1 MTVSRLVRR
10 YLAAIEAAA
19 KGAEAPA
26 RRGKN
31 GVSRQWRAEW
41 IRALG
46 GLLMG
51 LLLSACS
58 ATTHPAGPD
67 IRAPAVKDFAL
78 VMADGARLPLRSWL
92 PEGEPRAV
100 IVATHGMNDYSNAF
114 AGPGKALAAK
124 GIAVHAYDQ
133 RGFGQGPHPGWWSST
148 EAMASD
154 LRTAA
159 RLLAARHPQA
169 PLYLLGE
176 SMGGAV
182 AIEAMVHAPPPE
194 VKGVILSA
202 PAVWGR
208 LSMPWYQR
216 AGLWLSY
223 RIAPGWTLT
232 GKGLKIQPSDNI
244 EMLRAL
250 SRDPLVIKETRVD
263 AVHGLVNLMDDA
275 QGDAPRLALPTLLL
289 YGARDEIIPPEPTWE
304 AVAAMPHRGISQRAA
319 LYTNGWHMLLRDL
332 QAQVVI
338 DDIAAWLA
346 DPAAPLPSGADRV
359 AAEKLETLVGK
370 AR

>member
-1 MTVSRLVRR
+1 MM
-10 YLAAIEAAA
+10 A
-19 KGAEAPA
+19 
-26 RRGKN
+26 
-31 GVSRQWRAEW
+31 
-41 IRALG
+41 
-46 GLLMG
+46 

-67 IRAPAVKDFAL
+67 IRAPAVEDGAL
-78 VMADGARLPLRSWL
+78 AMADGALLPLRSWL
-92 PEGEPRAV
+92 PEGEPKAV

-114 AGPGKALAAK
+114 DGPGNALAAK

-133 RGFGQGPHPGWWSST
+133 RGFGRGPHPGWWSST
-148 EAMASD
+148 GAMASD
-154 LRTAA
+154 LRTVA
-159 RLLAARHPQA
+159 RLLAARHPGL

-182 AIEAMVHAPPPE
+182 AIEAVVHGPPPE

-208 LSMPWYQR
+208 ASMPWYQR
-216 AGLWLSY
+216 AALWLSY

-263 AVHGLVNLMDDA
+263 AVHGLVNLMDAA
-275 QGDAPRLALPTLLL
+275 QEDAPLLALPTLLL
-289 YGARDEIIPPEPTWE
+289 YGARDEIIPAEPTWA
-304 AVAAMPHRGISQRAA
+304 AVAAMPHLGTRQRAA
-319 LYTNGWHMLLRDL
+319 LYANGWHMLLRDL

-338 DDIAAWLA
+338 ADIAAWLA
-346 DPAAPLPSGADRV
+346 DPSAPLPSGADRL
-359 AAEKLETLVGK
+359 ASEKLETLAAE

>member
-1 MTVSRLVRR
+1 M
-10 YLAAIEAAA
+10 
-19 KGAEAPA
+19 
-26 RRGKN
+26 
-31 GVSRQWRAEW
+31 

-46 GLLMG
+46 SLLMG

-67 IRAPAVKDFAL
+67 IRPPAVEDSAL
-78 VMADGARLPLRSWL
+78 AMADGALLPLRSWL
-92 PEGEPRAV
+92 PEGEPKAV

-114 AGPGKALAAK
+114 DGPGKALAAK
-124 GIAVHAYDQ
+124 GIAVYAYDQ
-133 RGFGQGPHPGWWSST
+133 RGFGKGPHPGWWSSAK
-148 EAMASD
+148 AMASD
-154 LRTAA
+154 LRAA
-159 RLLAARHPQA
+159 AQLLAARHPRV

-208 LSMPWYQR
+208 SSMPWYQR
-216 AGLWLSY
+216 AALWLSY

-232 GKGLKIQPSDNI
+232 GRGLKIQPSDNI

-263 AVHGLVNLMDDA
+263 AVHGLVNLMDAA
-275 QGDAPRLALPTLLL
+275 QEDAPRLELPTLLL
-289 YGARDEIIPPEPTWE
+289 YGAKDEIIPAEPTWA
-304 AVAAMPHRGISQRAA
+304 AVAGMPHLGTRQRAA
-319 LYTNGWHMLLRDL
+319 LYVNGWHMLLRDL

-338 DDIAAWLA
+338 EDIAAWLA
-346 DPAAPLPSGADRV
+346 DSSAPLPSGADRV
-359 AAEKLETLVGK
+359 ASEKLETLAAE